1 MRFEERTGA
10 VVNRDP
16 RERSDQSLGGTTTGG
31 AGTSGRTSA
40 GAADTFGTAGTA
52 SSSTSAMG
60 TGSPGVG
67 EQVQQ
72 QAGAAVNQAKEQV
85 GQLKEQML
93 GQATNQLEGRKD
105 QAAGSLGSVAHA
117 IRQTSQHLRDQDQ
130 SAFAGYAERAA
141 EQIENFTGYL
151 GRRDVRQLVGD
162 VERFSRREPALFLGG
177 AFTLGLLAARFLK
190 SSSRPTQETT
200 SREYGQ
206 YSQYPGGVPS
216 SARDY
221 GREYGAEGRSSMTS
235 AGEHA
240 RYGSGAYGMGTSQS
254 PSSASLVGGSS
265 TADVIVGGPPI
276 TTDVIVGGPPLDTP
290 RSGST
295 MTGETRTGSSSTT
308 TPTGGSTTPG
318 SRSSG
323 DVGS

>member
-1 MRFEERTGA
+1 M
-10 VVNRDP
+10 
-16 RERSDQSLGGTTTGG
+16 
-31 AGTSGRTSA
+31 
-40 GAADTFGTAGTA
+40 
-52 SSSTSAMG
+52 
-60 TGSPGVG
+60 G
-67 EQVQQ
+67 EQLQG
-72 QAGAAVNQAKEQV
+72 QAGAAVNQAKEQA
-85 GQLKEQML
+85 GQLKEQVL
-93 GQATNQLEGRKD
+93 GQATSQLEGRKD

-141 EQIENFTGYL
+141 EQIETFTGYL
-151 GRRDVRQLVGD
+151 SRRDVRQLVGD

-200 SREYGQ
+200 SREYGG
-206 YSQYPGGVPS
+206 YSEYPGGLPS

-221 GREYGAEGRSSMTS
+221 GRGYGAESRSSMTS
-235 AGEHA
+235 AGERA
-240 RYGSGAYGMGTSQS
+240 LYGSGGYGTGLGTSQGQS
-254 PSSASLVGGSS
+254 RDAVVGGPPI
-265 TADVIVGGPPI
+265 TDVIVGGPPI
-276 TTDVIVGGPPLDTP
+276 TDAIVGGPPLDTP
-290 RSGST
+290 R
-295 MTGETRTGSSSTT
+295 TGTTTAGEMRTGSSSTT